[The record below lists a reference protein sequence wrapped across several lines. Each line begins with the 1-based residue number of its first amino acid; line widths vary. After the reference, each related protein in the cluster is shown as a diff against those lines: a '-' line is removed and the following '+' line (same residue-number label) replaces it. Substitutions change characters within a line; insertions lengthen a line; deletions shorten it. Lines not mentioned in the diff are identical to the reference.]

1 MGGSGEEGATRAALP
16 PPQPQQPD
24 PKAFSS
30 IKAERRRAGDR
41 AFRAVRD
48 FDRNVKPEL
57 PAGLLVAQQKA
68 LDLIASLP
76 AALPPGT
83 LPPSFQKGPAARKG
97 HCRRY

>member
-1 MGGSGEEGATRAALP
+1 MGVGGGGFGESSGKA
-16 PPQPQQPD
+16 D
-24 PKAFSS
+24 PKARSS
-30 IKAERRRAGDR
+30 IRAERRRAGDR

-83 LPPSFQKGPAARKG
+83 LPPSFQKGPTARKG
-97 HCRRY
+97 HYRRY